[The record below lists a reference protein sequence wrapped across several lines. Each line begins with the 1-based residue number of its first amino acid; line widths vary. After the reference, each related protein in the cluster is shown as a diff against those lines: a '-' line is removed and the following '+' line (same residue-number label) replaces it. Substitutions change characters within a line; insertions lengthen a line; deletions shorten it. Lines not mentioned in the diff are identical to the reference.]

1 MTDLEERIS
10 QALRDPRREL
20 PTWPDP
26 MRRVRR
32 AARRQNAGLA
42 GGTALL
48 IAAIVLPFTL
58 LSSLGHSPR
67 GNPSAIRTHS
77 TGATAAPYPDWTTQL
92 GGEVAY
98 QCGDVICIMH
108 PDGTGKRVIPGSG
121 PLQLPQWDPAWS
133 PSGRQLSFRGYYGQ
147 GDGQYD
153 LYAVNTNGCH
163 LTRLTRGL
171 NGTSSS
177 WSPTGRQIAFS
188 VPFGIYVINAN
199 GSGLRRLIVNAT
211 QYSYSV
217 DAPAWSVSNR
227 LAFVRYIPAMRA
239 GEIYTANA
247 DGSSLTPLTHG
258 APGFGQPSWSP
269 DGRSIAFVANPNSVS
284 AIDVANADG
293 TGAHRVSPLSWTSYS
308 PTWTPGG
315 KLVFLRQIRT
325 PAVTNDTND
334 TSTSAYIVNRDGKGL
349 RLLYPNLNTTQIA
362 WGRTTI
368 QASC

>member
-1 MTDLEERIS
+1 MTDLEERVR

-20 PTWPDP
+20 PNWPDP

-32 AARRQNAGLA
+32 AARRQTAALA
-42 GGTALL
+42 GATAIVL
-48 IAAIVLPFTL
+48 AAIVVPFTL
-58 LSSLGHSPR
+58 LPSPGHPPGGS
-67 GNPSAIRTHS
+67 PSANRTRS
-77 TGATAAPYPDWTTQL
+77 ASAATVAPYPAWTTQL

-98 QCGDVICIMH
+98 QCGYMICLMH
-108 PDGTGKRVIPGSG
+108 PDGTGKRVVPGSG

-153 LYAVNTNGCH
+153 LYALNTNGCH
-163 LTRLTRGL
+163 LTRLTHGL

-199 GSGLRRLIVNAT
+199 GSGPRRVIVNAT
-211 QYSYSV
+211 RFSYGV
-217 DAPAWSVSNR
+217 DEPAWSAENR
-227 LAFVRYIPAMRA
+227 IAFVRYMPALRV
-239 GEIYTANA
+239 GEIYTASA
-247 DGSSLTPLTHG
+247 DGSSSAVLTHG
-258 APGFGQPSWSP
+258 DPGYGQPSWSP

-284 AIDVANADG
+284 AIEVANADG
-293 TGAHRVSPLSWTSYS
+293 SDAHRVSPLSWTSYS

-315 KLVFLRQIRT
+315 KIAFIRQTRAPT
-325 PAVTNDTND
+325 TTSDA
-334 TSTSAYIVNRDGKGL
+334 STSAYIVNRDGSGL
-349 RLLYPNLNTTQIA
+349 RPLYPNLNTIQIA

-368 QASC
+368 QAGC

>member
-1 MTDLEERIS
+1 MTDLEERIR

-20 PTWPDP
+20 PNWPDP

-32 AARRQNAGLA
+32 AVRRQISRQAGA
-42 GGTALL
+42 TAILL
-48 IAAIVLPFTL
+48 AAIVVPLTL
-58 LSSLGHSPR
+58 LSSLGHTSG
-67 GNPSAIRTHS
+67 GNPSATRTRS
-77 TGATAAPYPDWTTQL
+77 ASPATTAPYPAWTTQL

-98 QCGDVICIMH
+98 QCGDVICLMH
-108 PDGTGKRVIPGSG
+108 PDGTEKRVVPGSG

-153 LYAVNTNGCH
+153 LYALNTNGCQ
-163 LTRLTRGL
+163 LTRLTHGL

-177 WSPTGRQIAFS
+177 WSPTGQQIAFS
-188 VPFGIYVINAN
+188 LPFGIDVINAN
-199 GSGLRRLIVNAT
+199 GSGLHRLIVNAT
-211 QYSYSV
+211 KYSYGA
-217 DAPAWSVSNR
+217 DAPAWSAGNR
-227 LAFVRYIPAMRA
+227 IAFVRYMPALRV

-247 DGSSLTPLTHG
+247 DGSSPKALTHG

-293 TGAHRVSPLSWTSYS
+293 TGAHRVSPLSWTSSS

-315 KLVFLRQIRT
+315 QIVFLRQTRAPT
-325 PAVTNDTND
+325 ATSD
-334 TSTSAYIVNRDGKGL
+334 TSTSAYIVNRDGTDL
-349 RLLYPNLNTTQIA
+349 RVLYPHLNATQIA

>member
-1 MTDLEERIS
+1 MTDLEERIR

-20 PTWPDP
+20 PHWPDP
-26 MRRVRR
+26 MRRIRR
-32 AARRQNAGLA
+32 AARRQNARLA
-42 GGTALL
+42 GATAILL
-48 IAAIVLPFTL
+48 AAIVVPLTL
-58 LSSLGHSPR
+58 LSSVGHSP
-67 GNPSAIRTHS
+67 GGSPSATRTRS
-77 TGATAAPYPDWTTQL
+77 ASAATTAPYPAWTAQL

-98 QCGDVICIMH
+98 SCGDVICLMH
-108 PDGTGKRVIPGSG
+108 PDGTGKRIVPGSG
-121 PLQLPQWDPAWS
+121 PLRLPQWDPAWS

-153 LYAVNTNGCH
+153 LYALNANGCQ

-177 WSPTGRQIAFS
+177 WSPTGRHIAFS

-211 QYSYSV
+211 KYSYGV
-217 DAPAWSVSNR
+217 DAPAWSASNR
-227 LAFVRYIPAMRA
+227 IAFVRYTPALQA
-239 GEIYTANA
+239 GEIYAANA
-247 DGSSLTPLTHG
+247 DGSGPTALTHG

-269 DGRSIAFVANPNSVS
+269 DSRSIAFVANPNSIS
-284 AIDVANADG
+284 AIEVANADG

-315 KLVFLRQIRT
+315 KIVFLRQTRAPT
-325 PAVTNDTND
+325 ATSD
-334 TSTSAYIVNRDGKGL
+334 TSTSAYIVNRDGTGL
-349 RLLYPNLNTTQIA
+349 RLLYPHLNATQIA

-368 QASC
+368 PASC

>member
-1 MTDLEERIS
+1 MTDLEERIR

-20 PTWPDP
+20 PNWPDP

-42 GGTALL
+42 GATAILL
-48 IAAIVLPFTL
+48 AAIVVPLTL
-58 LSSLGHSPR
+58 LSGLGHSPS
-67 GNPSAIRTHS
+67 GSPSATRTRS
-77 TGATAAPYPDWTTQL
+77 AAAAGARYPAWTTQL

-98 QCGDVICIMH
+98 QCGDVICLMH
-108 PDGTGKRVIPGSG
+108 PDGTAKRVVPGNG

-153 LYAVNTNGCH
+153 LYALNTNGCQV
-163 LTRLTRGL
+163 TRLTQGL

-188 VPFGIYVINAN
+188 VPFGIYVINTD

-211 QYSYSV
+211 RYSYGV
-217 DAPAWSVSNR
+217 DVPAWSAGNR
-227 LAFVRYIPAMRA
+227 LAFVRYMPALRV
-239 GEIYTANA
+239 GEIYTAKA
-247 DGSSLTPLTHG
+247 DGSSPTALTHG

-284 AIDVANADG
+284 AIEVANADG

-315 KLVFLRQIRT
+315 KIVFLRQARAPTATSDI
-325 PAVTNDTND
+325 
-334 TSTSAYIVNRDGKGL
+334 STSAYLVNPDGTGL
-349 RLLYPNLNTTQIA
+349 RLLYPHLDATQIA
-362 WGRTTI
+362 WGPTTI
-368 QASC
+368 QANC

>member
-1 MTDLEERIS
+1 MTDLEERIR

-20 PTWPDP
+20 PHWPDP
-26 MRRVRR
+26 MRRIRR
-32 AARRQNAGLA
+32 AARRQNARLA
-42 GGTALL
+42 GATAILL
-48 IAAIVLPFTL
+48 AAIVVPLTL
-58 LSSLGHSPR
+58 LSSLGDSP
-67 GNPSAIRTHS
+67 GGSPSATRTRS
-77 TGATAAPYPDWTTQL
+77 ASAAAAPYPAWTTQL
-92 GGEVAY
+92 GGEFAF
-98 QCGDVICIMH
+98 QCGDVICLMH
-108 PDGTGKRVIPGSG
+108 PDGTGKRIVPGSG

-153 LYAVNTNGCH
+153 LYALNANGCQ

-188 VPFGIYVINAN
+188 VPFGIYVINAD

-211 QYSYSV
+211 KYSYGV
-217 DAPAWSVSNR
+217 DAPAWSAGNR
-227 LAFVRYIPAMRA
+227 IAFVRYMPSLHD

-247 DGSSLTPLTHG
+247 DGSSPTALTHG

-269 DGRSIAFVANPNSVS
+269 DGRSIAFVANPNSIS
-284 AIDVANADG
+284 AIEVANADG

-315 KLVFLRQIRT
+315 KIVFLRQTRAPT
-325 PAVTNDTND
+325 ATSD
-334 TSTSAYIVNRDGKGL
+334 TSTSAYVVNRDGTGL
-349 RLLYPNLNTTQIA
+349 RLLYPHLNATQIA

-368 QASC
+368 PASC

>member
-1 MTDLEERIS
+1 MTDLEERIR
-10 QALRDPRREL
+10 QTLRDPRREL
-20 PTWPDP
+20 PNWPDP

-42 GGTALL
+42 GATAILL
-48 IAAIVLPFTL
+48 AAVAVPLAVLT
-58 LSSLGHSPR
+58 SLGAHSSG
-67 GNPSAIRTHS
+67 GNPSATRTRS
-77 TGATAAPYPDWTTQL
+77 AAAATAAPYPAWTTQL

-98 QCGDVICIMH
+98 QCGDVICLMH
-108 PDGTGKRVIPGSG
+108 PNGTGKRLVPGNG
-121 PLQLPQWDPAWS
+121 PLQLPQLDPAWS

-147 GDGQYD
+147 GDGEYD
-153 LYAVNTNGCH
+153 LYAVNWGGCH
-163 LTRLTRGL
+163 LTRLTHGL

-188 VPFGIYVINAN
+188 VPFGIYVINAS
-199 GSGLRRLIVNAT
+199 GSGLHRLIVNAT
-211 QYSYSV
+211 NYSYGV

-227 LAFVRYIPAMRA
+227 IAFVRYMPALRV

-247 DGSSLTPLTHG
+247 DGSSPTALTHG

-284 AIDVANADG
+284 AIEVAGADG

-308 PTWTPGG
+308 PTWTSGG
-315 KLVFLRQIRT
+315 KIVFLRQT
-325 PAVTNDTND
+325 SAPTATSGA
-334 TSTSAYIVNRDGKGL
+334 STSAYIINRDGTGL
-349 RLLYPNLNTTQIA
+349 RLLYANLNATQIA

-368 QASC
+368 QTSC